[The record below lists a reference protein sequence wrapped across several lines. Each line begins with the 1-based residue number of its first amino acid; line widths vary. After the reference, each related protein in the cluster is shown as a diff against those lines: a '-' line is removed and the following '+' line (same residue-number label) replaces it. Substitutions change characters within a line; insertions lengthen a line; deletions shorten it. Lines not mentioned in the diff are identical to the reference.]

1 MVQIPSFPECK
12 HDVVEALAHHTD
24 QALLTLFQRQP
35 EAGQYFLA
43 IFCRYSPIVYTL
55 IQHSA
60 RSPVQAN
67 YLFALTWRHIYHE
80 LRGLDLHEVE
90 GQRGGSGQ
98 LSEWVDGDGPSPAK
112 AATLQNWLINITAV
126 CINSVQLPPTESIHY
141 ALDKVSPPLWC
152 YIEQSLSQLSP
163 TQRIVLLLS
172 QTFHWSKVR
181 IAAYLKA
188 EGEVISTE
196 ELEGLLQ
203 NSYRLLKERLPEDI
217 QAIYLP
223 LLETVENEAL
233 GAEAIAPP
241 SPGN

>member
-12 HDVVEALAHHTD
+12 HAVVENLAHHTD

-80 LRGLDLHEVE
+80 LRGLDLHKMESTDE
-90 GQRGGSGQ
+90 ATSHQALDWSDTDE
-98 LSEWVDGDGPSPAK
+98 SSTAK
-112 AATLQNWLINITAV
+112 PATLQNWLINITAV
-126 CINSVQLPPTESIHY
+126 CINSAQLPPTESIHY
-141 ALDKVSPPLWC
+141 SLDKVSPPLWC
-152 YIEQSLSQLSP
+152 YLEQSLSQLTP
-163 TQRIVLLLS
+163 IQRIVILLS

-181 IAAYLKA
+181 ISAYLQA
-188 EGEVISTE
+188 EGEAVSME
-196 ELEGLLQ
+196 ELETILQ
-203 NSYRLLKERLPEDI
+203 SSYRLVKERLPEDI
-217 QAIYLP
+217 QSVYLP
-223 LLETVENEAL
+223 NLEAM
-233 GAEAIAPP
+233 APP
-241 SPGN
+241 SSEEEATV

>member
-1 MVQIPSFPECK
+1 MVQIPNFPECK
-12 HDVVEALAHHTD
+12 HDIVEALAHHTD

-80 LRGLDLHEVE
+80 LRGLDLYEMA
-90 GQRGGSGQ
+90 GTG
-98 LSEWVDGDGPSPAK
+98 GPSSDPSSDWTATK
-112 AATLQNWLINITAV
+112 ASSPPQSATLQNWLINITAV
-126 CINSVQLPPTESIHY
+126 CINSVQLPPTESVHY

-152 YIEQSLSQLSP
+152 YLEQSLSQLSP
-163 TQRIVLLLS
+163 IQRIVILLS

-188 EGEVISTE
+188 EGEDLSME
-196 ELEGLLQ
+196 ELEVILH
-203 NSYRLLKERLPEDI
+203 NSYGLLKERLPEDI
-217 QAIYLP
+217 QVIYLP
-223 LLETVENEAL
+223 ELEAVEHSSLAGEAT
-233 GAEAIAPP
+233 AP
-241 SPGN
+241 SA